1 MATQKKTLLS
11 AQNVTKKAGA
21 ANDSDTGKRSSTRNL
36 SAARGSTRKALRQAM
51 STNHNLTVR

>member
-21 ANDSDTGKRSSTRNL
+21 ASDSDTVKRSANRNL
-36 SAARGSTRKALRQAM
+36 SAARGSTRKALRLAA
-51 STNHNLTVR
+51 NHNLTVR